1 MNDVSPKSLKI
12 TVKAHPKAKKARL
25 IRKGEG
31 HYEIWVTAAAD
42 RGEANKAV
50 LEALSDTLGIA
61 KSRLTILSGKTSK
74 TKTIEVL

>member
-1 MNDVSPKSLKI
+1 MKI

-25 IRKGEG
+25 LRKDDG
-31 HYEIWVTAAAD
+31 HYEIWVTAPPD

-50 LEALSDTLGIA
+50 LKALSDTLGIA

-74 TKTIEVL
+74 IKTIEVL